1 MAAPKLPL
9 ETPELTFHPL
19 ANVFP
24 LLEGAEYDALVADI
38 KERGLVHPIVE
49 FEGRIL
55 DGRNRFRACKDA
67 EAKLKIEKYKGNDPV
82 GYVLSAN
89 LKRRNLNESQKGMVA
104 DALTTIRREDTLM
117 QGSRSANLPNGAISQ
132 PDAARLVG
140 VSKRTVTSASMVRE
154 KTIPELADRVRR
166 GDLAVSLVEAIGKEI
181 PREEQGQ
188 YVNADEGELRN
199 AVKSYR
205 RAKRERALAE
215 KTAKANEALEAGE
228 ELFSV
233 LYTDPPWRLEPYSR
247 ETGMDRAADNH
258 YPTMTTDQIAAL
270 KVPAADDAVLFIWGT
285 VPMLPDAL
293 HVMKAW
299 GFTYR
304 SHCIWNKP
312 HAGTGYWFRN
322 KHELLLVGVK
332 GDVPAPAP
340 GKQFASVIDAP
351 LAEHSVKPEDFAEMI
366 REMFPNAKPV
376 ELFARRPREGWAV
389 WGNEVAEAEAAEAA

>member
-19 ANVFP
+19 ANV
-24 LLEGAEYDALVADI
+24 LALMEGAEYDALVADI

-55 DGRNRFRACKDA
+55 DGRNRWRACKDA
-67 EAKLKIEKYKGNDPV
+67 DAKVKIEKYKGNDPV

-89 LKRRNLNESQKGMVA
+89 LKRRNLNESQRAMAAAELANWKLG
-104 DALTTIRREDTLM
+104 DNQYT
-117 QGSRSANLPNGAISQ
+117 GGSANLQTLSL

-140 VSKRTVTSASMVRE
+140 VSTRSAASAASVRE
-154 KTIPELADRVRR
+154 HAIPELADKVKR
-166 GDLAVSLVEAIGKEI
+166 GSLAVSLVEAIGKEI

-199 AVKSYR
+199 AVKNYR
-205 RAKRERALAE
+205 RAKRERKLAE
-215 KTAKANEALEAGE
+215 KTAKANESLETGE
-228 ELFSV
+228 ELYSV
-233 LYTDPPWRLEPYSR
+233 LYIDPPWRLEPYSR

-270 KVPAADDAVLFIWGT
+270 KVPAADDAVLFMWGT
-285 VPMLPDAL
+285 VPMLLEAQ
-293 HVMKAW
+293 HVMKSW
-299 GFTYR
+299 GFTYK
-304 SHCIWNKP
+304 SHCVWNKP

-332 GDVPAPAP
+332 GDIPAPAP
-340 GKQFASVIDAP
+340 GKQFPSVIDAP
-351 LAEHSVKPEDFAEMI
+351 LAEHSVKPEIFAEMI
-366 REMFPNAKPV
+366 QTLFPSARWV

-389 WGNEVAEAEAAEAA
+389 WGNEVAEETEAAEAA

>member
-19 ANVFP
+19 ANV
-24 LLEGAEYDALVADI
+24 LALMEGAEYDALVADI

-55 DGRNRFRACKDA
+55 DGRNRWRACKDA
-67 EAKLKIEKYKGNDPV
+67 DAKVKIEKYKGNDPV

-89 LKRRNLNESQKGMVA
+89 LKRRNLNESQRAMAAAELANWKLG
-104 DALTTIRREDTLM
+104 DNQYT
-117 QGSRSANLPNGAISQ
+117 GGSANLQTLSL

-140 VSKRTVTSASMVRE
+140 VSTRSAASAASVRE
-154 KTIPELADRVRR
+154 HAIPELADKVKR
-166 GDLAVSLVEAIGKEI
+166 GSLAVSLVEAIGKEI

-199 AVKSYR
+199 AVKNYR
-205 RAKRERALAE
+205 RAKRERELAE
-215 KTAKANEALEAGE
+215 KTAKANESLETGE
-228 ELFSV
+228 ELYSV
-233 LYTDPPWRLEPYSR
+233 LYIDPPWRLEPYSR

-270 KVPAADDAVLFIWGT
+270 KVPAADDAVLFMWGT
-285 VPMLPDAL
+285 VPMLLEAQ
-293 HVMKAW
+293 HVMKSW
-299 GFTYR
+299 GFTYK
-304 SHCIWNKP
+304 SHCVWNKP

-332 GDVPAPAP
+332 GDIPAPAP
-340 GKQFASVIDAP
+340 GKQFPSVIDAP
-351 LAEHSVKPEDFAEMI
+351 LAEHSVKPEIFAEMI
-366 REMFPNAKPV
+366 QTLFPSARWV

-389 WGNEVAEAEAAEAA
+389 WGNEVAEETEAAEAA